1 MAIRPPDLRFLQNII
16 ASPSDKRVS
25 EVARRCSEE
34 FKIGVR
40 IGQRFVYGSSDIEK
54 AIALLHAHGLPTTTS
69 ELTDRAGAV
78 NRPGLSEKAG
88 TTYPHQDSVAFRF
101 FRQGTPDGAGYRVA
115 TGEEVSAL
123 AADTMMVVENFETF
137 RQLHRY
143 EWVVERM
150 RVWETCIVVFRGD
163 TYYPLSD
170 VQRCVTASVLPQ
182 IGFHDFDPAG
192 LHMSLELP
200 ALIEHLIPPMDVLE
214 EVVHAGKRS
223 DLYFGQLRQYRQSL
237 ESANRANISDLWAIM
252 KRMQKGYPQEWMRD
266 IS

>member
-1 MAIRPPDLRFLQNII
+1 MAINTPDLRFLQSII

-34 FKIGVR
+34 FKIGARV
-40 IGQRFVYGSSDIEK
+40 GQRFVYGAGDVDK
-54 AIALLHAHGLPTTTS
+54 AIALLQAHGLPTIAA

-88 TTYPHQDSVAFRF
+88 TTAPHQDSVAYRI
-101 FRQGTPDGAGYRVA
+101 FRQGTPDGPGYCVA
-115 TGEEVSAL
+115 TCHEVSAMT
-123 AADTMMVVENFETF
+123 ASTMMVVENFETF

-143 EWVVERM
+143 KWVLQRM
-150 RVWETCIVVFRGD
+150 HAWDTCLVVFRGD

-170 VQRCVTASVLPQ
+170 AHQCVSASALPQ

-192 LHMSLELP
+192 LHMSLGLP
-200 ALIEHLIPPMDVLE
+200 GLVEHLIPPMEVLE
-214 EVVHAGKRS
+214 EVVQVGKRS
-223 DLYFGQLRQYRQSL
+223 ALYFGQLGQYGHSL
-237 ESANRANISDLWAIM
+237 ESAKRANISELWAAM

-266 IS
+266 IR